1 MTPEQLD
8 HWFRYHAPTEET
20 APKYKAIREAEERC
34 WKSISQ
40 GVFENIGVP
49 AIYNL
54 INAECK
60 AFAQVVDELCPE
72 GDDKAAAIR
81 CIRLARNA
89 FNEAVVLS
97 RDVDNL
103 VYQEIDNLW
112 LFNLGKQ
119 ELVKARWQ
127 ANSAIACGGI

>member
-8 HWFRYHAPTEET
+8 RWFRYHAPTEET

-49 AIYNL
+49 AIYSL

-60 AFAQVVDELCPE
+60 AFAQVVDDLCPE
-72 GDDKAAAIR
+72 SDDKAAAIR
-81 CIRLARNA
+81 CIRIARNA
-89 FNEAVVLS
+89 FNEAVSVA
-97 RDVDNL
+97 RTKEVAW
-103 VYQEIDNLW
+103 LW
-112 LFNLGKQ
+112 TLGEQ